1 MADGGGDDDDEL
13 RGRHALAQL
22 RDTRLLDAIE
32 RRKRELPIRELAP
45 LRLYAREPALHVEPD
60 RWGAGFLAVRERE
73 LPSQLY
79 SDLKQLT
86 PQASLRDL
94 FRPVRASVWHE
105 REPMVPDWDPAGR
118 RALAE
123 AREAQLRPP
132 LPKVAPSAREVVA
145 EQARRRAFLK
155 EPWQPL
161 LSDDEPR
168 REVELVHEPGL
179 LV

>member
-1 MADGGGDDDDEL
+1 MASADETDEL
-13 RGRHALAQL
+13 RGRHAIAALG
-22 RDTRLLDAIE
+22 DTRLLDALE
-32 RRKRELPIRELAP
+32 RRKHEVPIRELVP
-45 LRLYAREPALHVEPD
+45 LGLYAREPALHVEPAD
-60 RWGAGFLAVRERE
+60 WGAGFLAVRERD

-94 FRPVRASVWHE
+94 YRPVRASVWHE

-118 RALAE
+118 RAFAE
-123 AREAQLRPP
+123 ARAAQARPP
-132 LPKVAPSAREVVA
+132 VPKLAPIASEVAA
-145 EQARRRAFLK
+145 EQTRRRAFLR

-161 LSDDEPR
+161 LSDEEPR
-168 REVELVHEPGL
+168 RSVEVVREPGL